1 MLSRRHIRIKVL
13 QALYEYFQN
22 EGTEMTRGNKRLME
36 SIHGIYDLYLF
47 ELKAL
52 SDLLRIAEDE
62 IDRRKNKRLPTADDL
77 NPSTRFVDN
86 MFLNWLKSNVN
97 FNKQIELNHVS
108 WGENRDALR
117 NIYKQMEASEEYA
130 EYIALPENSIEA
142 DKKFIKW
149 VYGTY
154 IVNSDLV
161 HQLYEDKNMHWADDL
176 DAAQMMVAKTIKRFS
191 AEMDEFTALP
201 KLIKDSDDLSFAETL
216 YKKCIANSEAYEELI
231 HEKAVNWE
239 MDRIALIDIILMK
252 QAIAELTNFKE
263 IPIKVT
269 FNEYIELSKEYS
281 TPKSGNFI
289 NGILD
294 KLKTD
299 LVDKGDIRKIGRGL
313 L

>member
-22 EGTEMTRGNKRLME
+22 EGTEMTRGNKRLLE

-62 IDRRKNKRLPTADDL
+62 IDRRKNKRLPTAEDL

-86 MFLNWLKSNVN
+86 LFLNWLKTNIN

-108 WGENRDALR
+108 WGENKETLR
-117 NIYKQMEASEEYA
+117 NIYKQMEGSDEYQ
-130 EYIALPENSIEA
+130 EYIALSANDIDA
-142 DKKFIKW
+142 DKKFVKW

-176 DAAQMMVAKTIKRFS
+176 DAAQMMVTKTIKRFT
-191 AEMDEFTALP
+191 AEMDEFSPLP
-201 KLIKDSDDLSFAETL
+201 KLIKDTDDIAFAETL
-216 YKKCIANSEAYEELI
+216 YKKCIANSEAYEQLI

-252 QAIAELTNFKE
+252 QAIVELTNFKE

-294 KLKTD
+294 KLKAD